1 MVSVADIDIYSPATF
16 ERGMP
21 HDMFARLRQ
30 EAPVYWHDELG
41 GPGFWA
47 LTKYDDIVA
56 VSTDS
61 STFSSEAMGT
71 TINDPPPDGLAMVR
85 MLMLNMDP
93 PRHTAYRKIVATGFT
108 PAIVRTLEPRIREV
122 TRRIIDAVAP
132 LGRCD
137 FVRQVAGEL
146 PLQVIAELLGIPHE
160 DRHRVFDWS
169 NRLIG
174 FDDPEFSTTI
184 ADGQQA
190 AAEMFAYAQGLASER
205 KEHPRDDVISLLM
218 HAEVDGNA
226 LTEAEFDAFFI
237 LLSVAGNETTR
248 NLISGGMLAL
258 IEYPA
263 EQQRLLE
270 NPALIRTAVEEM
282 LRWVTPVISFR
293 RTATCETRLR
303 DQRIAAGDKVVMFY
317 PSANRDED
325 VFTAA
330 NVFDVARDPNP
341 HVAFGGGGR
350 HFCLGASL
358 ARLEIRVMFEE
369 LLHRLPDIALDGE
382 PRRLRSNFINGVKA
396 LPVRYT
402 PA

>member
-1 MVSVADIDIYSPATF
+1 MVTIADIDIYSPATF
-16 ERGMP
+16 EHAMP
-21 HDMFARLRQ
+21 HEMFARLRR
-30 EAPVYWHDELG
+30 EAPVYRHGEPDG
-41 GPGFWA
+41 AGFWA

-56 VSTDS
+56 VSQDA
-61 STFSSEAMGT
+61 STFSSAAMGT

-108 PAIVRTLEPRIREV
+108 PAIVRTLEPRVREMA
-122 TRRIIDAVAP
+122 RRIIDNVAP

-137 FVRQVAGEL
+137 FVTQVAAEL
-146 PLQVIAELLGIPHE
+146 PLQVIAELLGVPLE

-174 FDDPEFSTTI
+174 FDDPEFSTSV
-184 ADGQQA
+184 ADGQRA
-190 AAEMFAYAQGLASER
+190 AAEMFAYAQQLASER
-205 KEHPRDDVISLLM
+205 KQHPRDDVISLLM

-258 IEYPA
+258 IEHPA
-263 EQQRLLE
+263 ERRRLLDD
-270 NPALIRTAVEEM
+270 PALVRTGVEEM

-303 DQRIAAGDKVVMFY
+303 GKRIAAGDKVVMFY
-317 PSANRDED
+317 PSGNRDED
-325 VFTAA
+325 AFPDAG
-330 NVFDVARDPNP
+330 VFDVSRDPNP
-341 HVAFGGGGR
+341 HLAFGGGGR

-369 LLHRLPDIALDGE
+369 LLRRLPDIELDGA
-382 PRRLRSNFINGVKA
+382 PRRLRSNFINGIKT